1 MVYEYIVRPLPL
13 PQSWIHLSW
22 QDLMKRHLCLVIL
35 ALFIMHS
42 AGAQSPSMVGIETLC
57 VANVAAGHACSNV
70 DMLSRLSMAD
80 MQVRYLNDVWGW
92 VDPDTDREYVLQ
104 GSSAAVVFVDVTDP
118 VNPIYLG
125 QLPGHDPQVHSLWR
139 DMKVYKNHMYVT
151 VDGVSTNGVQIFDL
165 TQLRAYSGNPIIFEE
180 TAAYEA
186 IRSAHNIAINEET
199 GFAYVVGY
207 RLSNTMVQL
216 DQCGGRG
223 LHMLDLQDP
232 VNPTYAGCFADKQT
246 GRSRSGYTHDVQCVI
261 YRGPHAKYRGKEICI
276 GSNETHISIAD
287 VTDKQNPVALAIS
300 DYPAVGYSHQGWLT
314 DDHRYFLMNDEFDES
329 NGLPNTRTII
339 WDLVDLDDP
348 VFFSAFNHSTSSIDH
363 NLYVHGNYMYAA
375 NYTTGLRIVDISDIK
390 KPKEVAHFDT
400 HLDSDNK
407 SYDGAWSSFRFP
419 DSGTTVVGS
428 FPDGLFILNPVLS
441 TVTSID
447 GSAEIPESFSL
458 SSAYPNPFNPSTSAV
473 LALPEQAEV
482 RAEALDLL
490 GRSVDVIHHGVLPA
504 GEHTLTFDA
513 GDLPSGTYYIRVQ
526 TDRHVTSTKVIL
538 IK

>member
-1 MVYEYIVRPLPL
+1 
-13 PQSWIHLSW
+13 
-22 QDLMKRHLCLVIL
+22 MKRHLCLVIL
-35 ALFIMHS
+35 ALFITHS
-42 AGAQSPSMVGIETLC
+42 AGAQALSVVGSETQC
-57 VANVAAGHACSNV
+57 IANVAAGHACSNV
-70 DMLSRLSMAD
+70 DMLARLSMMD
-80 MQVRYLNDVWGW
+80 MQVRYLNDIWGW
-92 VDPDTDREYVLQ
+92 VDPDTNREYVLQ

-139 DMKVYKNHMYVT
+139 DMKVYKNYMYVT

-165 TQLRAYSGNPIIFEE
+165 TQLRTYSGSPIIFEE

-186 IRSAHNIAINEET
+186 IASAHNIAINEES

-207 RLSNTMVQL
+207 SLSNTRVPR
-216 DQCGGRG
+216 DKCGGRG
-223 LHMLDLQDP
+223 LHILDLQDP
-232 VNPTYAGCFADKQT
+232 VNPTFAGCFADKQT
-246 GRSRSGYTHDVQCVI
+246 GRSRNGYTHDVQCVI
-261 YRGPHAKYRGKEICI
+261 YRGPQAKYRGREICI

-300 DYPAVGYSHQGWLT
+300 EYPAVGYSHQGWLT
-314 DDHRYFLMNDEFDES
+314 EDHRYFLMNDEFDES

-339 WDLVDLDDP
+339 WDLLDLEDP

-390 KPKEVAHFDT
+390 KPQEVAHFDT

-428 FPDGLFILNPVLS
+428 FPDGLFILDPMLGA
-441 TVTSID
+441 VTSID

-458 SSAYPNPFNPSTSAV
+458 SSAYPNPFNPTTSTV

-490 GRSVDVIHHGVLPA
+490 GRSVNVIHDGVLPA

-526 TDRHVTSTKVIL
+526 TDRYVTGTKVLL

>member
-1 MVYEYIVRPLPL
+1 M
-13 PQSWIHLSW
+13 Q
-22 QDLMKRHLCLVIL
+22 RHLCLVFL

-42 AGAQSPSMVGIETLC
+42 ASAQAPSVVGTETQC
-57 VANVAAGHACSNV
+57 TASVAAGHACSNV

-80 MQVRYLNDVWGW
+80 MQVRYLNDIWGW
-92 VDPDTDREYVLQ
+92 VDPDTNREYVLQ

-139 DMKVYKNHMYVT
+139 DMKVYKNYMYVT
-151 VDGVSTNGVQIFDL
+151 VDGVSVNGVQIFDL
-165 TQLRAYSGNPIIFEE
+165 TQLRAYSGSPIIFEE

-186 IRSAHNIAINEET
+186 ITSAHNIAINEET

-207 RLSNTMVQL
+207 RLSDTMVQL

-261 YRGPHAKYRGKEICI
+261 YRGPQAKYRGREICI

-287 VTDKQNPVALAIS
+287 VTDKQNPEALAIS

-314 DDHRYFLMNDEFDES
+314 EDHRYFLMNDEFDES

-339 WDLVDLDDP
+339 WDLLDLEDP
-348 VFFSAFNHSTSSIDH
+348 VYFSSFNHSTSSVDH

-390 KPKEVAHFDT
+390 KPQEVAHFDT

-428 FPDGLFILNPVLS
+428 FPDGLFILDPVLG
-441 TVTSID
+441 TVTSVD
-447 GSAEIPESFSL
+447 GLAEIPESFSL
-458 SSAYPNPFNPSTSAV
+458 SSAYPNPFNPTTSAV

-513 GDLPSGTYYIRVQ
+513 RDLPSGTYYIRAQ
-526 TDRHVTSTKVIL
+526 TDRYVTSTKVIL